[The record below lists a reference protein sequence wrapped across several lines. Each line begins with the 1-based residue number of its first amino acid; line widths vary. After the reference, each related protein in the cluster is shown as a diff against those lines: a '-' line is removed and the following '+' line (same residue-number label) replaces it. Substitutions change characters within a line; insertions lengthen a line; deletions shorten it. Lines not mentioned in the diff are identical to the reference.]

1 MQETIEIAGRFCGPP
16 DSGNGGYVAGLLA
29 ARADRR
35 GPVRVRLCRPPPLDT
50 ALQVRRTTTGI
61 TELAWADE
69 TIATAAPAE
78 LPSVTS
84 RWTSFEVAQSLSRS
98 YPGFRRHPFPGCFV
112 CGPDRAP
119 GDGLRIFPGPW
130 HSGHVVAAWIPD
142 ATLGSGD
149 GTVLPEHV
157 WAALDCPGYFAV
169 AADGRPMLLGEITAR
184 LSRAVRIGESCVVVG
199 WRIASAGRKHQVGT
213 AIYGEDRRLCGT
225 AVALWIE
232 PRPALQSLA
241 PSESSLEGI
250 TVHAA

>member
-1 MQETIEIAGRFCGPP
+1 MHETIEISGRFCGPP

-35 GPVRVRLCRPPPLDT
+35 GPVRVRLCRPTPLDT
-50 ALQVRRTTTGI
+50 ALQVRRTAAGTM
-61 TELAWADE
+61 ELTADDE

-98 YPGFRRHPFPGCFV
+98 YPGFCRHPFPTCFV

-142 ATLGSGD
+142 NSLGSGD
-149 GTVLPEHV
+149 GTVSPEHV
-157 WAALDCPGYFAV
+157 WAALDCPGYFAL
-169 AADGRPMLLGEITAR
+169 AADGRPMLLGEMTAR
-184 LSRAVRIGESCVVVG
+184 LGHAVRTGESCVVVG
-199 WRIASAGRKHQVGT
+199 WRIASEGRKHRVGT
-213 AIYGEDRRLCGT
+213 AIYGEDRRLCGS
-225 AVALWIE
+225 AVGLWIE
-232 PRPALQSLA
+232 PRPAMQSRA
-241 PSESSLEGI
+241 TFDSSLEGI
-250 TVHAA
+250 TDH